1 MPQLWTVKIN
11 GKVYRGT
18 RRHIMKA
25 VRQIMRRIFP
35 KAGTA

>member
-1 MPQLWTVKIN
+1 MAQLWTVKIN

-25 VRQIMRRIFP
+25 VRAVMRRIFP
-35 KAGTA
+35 RAGTA